1 MIKKFELQLICFLL
15 FLSSCNSGG
24 DENKNTDPKKTD
36 QHHYDVS
43 LVEKSSQTDQIK
55 LPGQL
60 EAFQEVSIFPKVN
73 GYVKNVM
80 VDIGSSVHQ
89 GQLLMELEAPELIQA
104 TLAAKEK
111 YAKSRADYAIDR
123 ERYKRLLEA
132 SETAGA
138 VSPLDLSE
146 IKSKMLADSAL
157 SNAEKS
163 NWQMQEAMQT
173 YLIVTAPFSGVITE
187 RNVHPGALVSATTKD
202 KPMLELK
209 EIQHLRLQVDIPEN
223 LAVNM
228 KIKDSISFYTS
239 AMPGKRMTGFLS
251 RKSMNV
257 NTQYRT
263 ERMEIDVNNKSLQ
276 LSPGM
281 YADVLIYS
289 NGNVNTLSVPST
301 AVITSTERKYVIK
314 LIDHKAH
321 LVDVSSAGTAGDK
334 SEIFGNL
341 NEGDQVITR
350 ATEDIKEGDTIN

>member
-1 MIKKFELQLICFLL
+1 MIKKFKLYLFCFLL
-15 FLSSCNSGG
+15 LLNACNSG
-24 DENKNTDPKKTD
+24 DENKNPDPKKTETR
-36 QHHYDVS
+36 HYDLS
-43 LVEKSSQTDQIK
+43 LVKKSNGTDQIK

-146 IKSKMLADSAL
+146 IKSKMQADSAL

-173 YLIVTAPFSGVITE
+173 YLVVTAPFSGVITE
-187 RNVHPGALVSATTKD
+187 RNVHPGALVSATSKD

-223 LAVNM
+223 LAVNL
-228 KIKDSISFYTS
+228 KVKDSISFYTS

-263 ERMEIDVNNKSLQ
+263 ERMEIDVNNSGLL

-289 NGNVNTLSVPST
+289 NGNANTLSVPAT

-314 LIDHKAH
+314 MVNHKAH
-321 LVDVSSAGTAGDK
+321 LVDVNTTGTSGDK
-334 SEIFGNL
+334 AEIYGNL
-341 NEGDQVITR
+341 TAGDQVITR
-350 ATEDIKEGDTIN
+350 ATEEIKEGDTIN